1 MTSKY
6 DRYSKEELVKI
17 IEDRDRKPTF
27 GLVWERDDIDFDRSF
42 NQDFVAL
49 DAVAGLSCG
58 AAPWSNLLIEG
69 DNFDALRYLRMPM
82 RAG

>member
-27 GLVWERDDIDFDRSF
+27 GLVWERDDIYNEKTDK
-42 NQDFVAL
+42 L
-49 DAVAGLSCG
+49 EPDAV
-58 AAPWSNLLIEG
+58 
-69 DNFDALRYLRMPM
+69 FRVDALAEY
-82 RAG
+82 